1 MDFHWPE
8 YLQMAK
14 CLKDHDGKLFSQE
27 AALRSAISRS
37 YFAIFCCARNYAR
50 DNMDFHPQYTGDDHK
65 ELRSY
70 FRQKNMTKQAMALD
84 AMRQYRN
91 QSDYEDLI
99 TNIDR
104 ITISAIAKAES
115 IIGTFAPQD
124 R

>member
-37 YFAIFCCARNYAR
+37 YFATFCCARNYAR
-50 DNMDFHPQYTGDDHK
+50 DKLDFHPQYTAEDHRT
-65 ELRSY
+65 LRLY
-70 FRQKNMTKQAMALD
+70 FQQKNMIKQASALD
-84 AMRQYRN
+84 AMRQFRN
-91 QSDYEDLI
+91 KSDYEDRI
-99 TNIDR
+99 TNINE

-115 IIGTFAPQD
+115 IIGTFT
-124 R
+124 